1 MRTEQNSP
9 KAGYAFLAVT
19 ATLATLLRLATCSA
33 LASDKVD
40 PPPPTADLP
49 SSWLVLYNLDNPDSV
64 LWATWYQEAWAIP
77 ESNMLWLH
85 ASADEHLPDQA
96 AVEFCWAPS
105 PHAR

>member
-19 ATLATLLRLATCSA
+19 AALATLLRLATCSA

-64 LWATWYQEAWAIP
+64 HAPLVILAVGTFYVSYQVFRPMVAEA
-77 ESNMLWLH
+77 
-85 ASADEHLPDQA
+85 
-96 AVEFCWAPS
+96 S
-105 PHAR
+105 PAGMVTV